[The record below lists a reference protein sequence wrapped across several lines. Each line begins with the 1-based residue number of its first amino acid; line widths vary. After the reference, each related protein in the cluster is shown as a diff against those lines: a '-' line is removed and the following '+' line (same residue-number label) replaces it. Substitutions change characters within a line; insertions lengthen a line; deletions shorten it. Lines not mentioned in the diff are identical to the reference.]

1 MAWTGTTLLLL
12 CAMKL
17 CGGSGVKLQALL
29 LLAPEG
35 VNGQCHIRP
44 LYPREETP
52 VPIE

>member
-35 VNGQCHIRP
+35 VNGQFHIRP